1 VTYLDATVAEGDA
14 PVPAAPRP
22 EPRRIGPWTVAAH
35 GDARATM
42 LVSADDVTRIDIAA
56 IDDGEAWQIQVRGP
70 SLAIRAD
77 QRSTVSFRARAAAPR
92 AMLVTLAQNHAPW
105 QAVGLSATV
114 ELTTEWQDF
123 RLQFIG
129 TIDEPDAILRMNLG
143 ESEIPI
149 EFADVTML
157 P

>member
-1 VTYLDATVAEGDA
+1 
-14 PVPAAPRP
+14 
-22 EPRRIGPWTVAAH
+22 VAAH